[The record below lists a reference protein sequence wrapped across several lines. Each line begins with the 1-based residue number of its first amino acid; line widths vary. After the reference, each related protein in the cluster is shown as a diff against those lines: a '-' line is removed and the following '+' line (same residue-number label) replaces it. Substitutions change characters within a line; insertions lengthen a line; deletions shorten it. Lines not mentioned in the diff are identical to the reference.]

1 MDPPTPAP
9 GTPPLP
15 SDTHLL
21 GICDTLQRGDPGLPS
36 TSPQHRQQRGGS
48 LGRGAV
54 RLIWEWDLGLLK
66 VSGSPPGTY
75 LEEKGW
81 PELEAGAGVEREEE
95 PQPLQAIHPG
105 PAPSAPVALAGPRF
119 LAGLRWWCPSP
130 TPGLRPRA
138 VWVAGGTKVRQQ
150 VRHVGCGGGAWP
162 SFRGTCGSDPA
173 SSGPVPRDAWPW
185 GSVEGTTPEGKGAWR
200 AGPQVR
206 VGPRLVQWGGTVGQ
220 RGPGIRR
227 TPPHTGCL
235 WSPSAQHATTP
246 YPGDFYCVHLGSRA
260 GKSVGNH

>member
-1 MDPPTPAP
+1 MWTPPHQPPGHPHFPLTPICWASVTPCSTGTPVSPAP
-9 GTPPLP
+9 A
-15 SDTHLL
+15 
-21 GICDTLQRGDPGLPS
+21 PS
-36 TSPQHRQQRGGS
+36 TGSSGGGS

-75 LEEKGW
+75 LEDKGW

-130 TPGLRPRA
+130 TPSLRPRA

-173 SSGPVPRDAWPW
+173 SSGP
-185 GSVEGTTPEGKGAWR
+185 S
-200 AGPQVR
+200 
-206 VGPRLVQWGGTVGQ
+206 
-220 RGPGIRR
+220 
-227 TPPHTGCL
+227 PP
-235 WSPSAQHATTP
+235 
-246 YPGDFYCVHLGSRA
+246 
-260 GKSVGNH
+260 